1 MHRVIWVP
9 VFQVEPRK
17 YNRRNSALKSSGA
30 DGDCEVKGSE
40 KMKRDQHADTFQ
52 DEEAYVKILREVG
65 LVEELDG
72 RWRMATSRRWVQTR
86 GVETRR
92 AATTRRDGS
101 RPGHTRNPEKAMR
114 VRFGG
119 VTRPV
124 DLWHGTGGTL
134 EKATKEKLGIPTKTE
149 THVMADGR
157 VLNWTEA
164 ERLEDGETVE
174 VMVPMKRGSRKRNAK
189 KGRKREIPGIL
200 VARRKSGRRRGE
212 RRRGRMGESYQG
224 GVERVGEEFHATG
237 MKSRNMAAR
246 AKREKREEMVGVRDV
261 PVLGVETA
269 VVKIVWMVEERARE
283 REEERNQKLW
293 DEKDWVGFF
302 GRYSKLHDRFGSRN
316 LHGKMFP

>member
-17 YNRRNSALKSSGA
+17 HNRRNSAFKSSGA

-40 KMKRDQHADTFQ
+40 KMKRDQHADTFE

-72 RWRMATSRRWVQTR
+72 RWRM
-86 GVETRR
+86 GDIETLGSNKRCTDAEGR
-92 AATTRRDGS
+92 DHVCWTFPEMKTQATTRRDGS
-101 RPGHTRNPEKAMR
+101 RLGHTRIPEKEMR

-189 KGRKREIPGIL
+189 KGRKREILGIL

-224 GVERVGEEFHATG
+224 GVKRVGEEFYATE
-237 MKSRNMAAR
+237 MNSRNMAAR
-246 AKREKREEMVGVRDV
+246 AKREKREEMVGVGMFQYWALR
-261 PVLGVETA
+261 
-269 VVKIVWMVEERARE
+269 R
-283 REEERNQKLW
+283 LW
-293 DEKDWVGFF
+293 
-302 GRYSKLHDRFGSRN
+302 
-316 LHGKMFP
+316 